1 MQYVLQRI
9 QVLSPFC
16 QRSMLLREQPQWT
29 FKEGARNRL
38 QIQLPRRCNQKM
50 WCTLQTQPLH
60 SQGRLRKEGN
70 LSNSAFELQEPRQFL
85 FSLENHFC
93 LSHKRTRSNLC
104 ILLLLF
110 LETFYYFMLVT
121 ICLTIYWTFK

>member
-29 FKEGARNRL
+29 FKEGARNGLPIRL
-38 QIQLPRRCNQKM
+38 SRRQDQKM
-50 WCTLQTQPLH
+50 WGTLQTQPLH

-70 LSNSAFELQEPRQFL
+70 LLNSAFELQEPRQFL

-93 LSHKRTRSNLC
+93 LSHERTRSNFC
-104 ILLLLF
+104 ILHLL
-110 LETFYYFMLVT
+110 EIFYYFMQLLHVLLC
-121 ICLTIYWTFK
+121 IRHLIS